1 MRSTTSKN
9 LHSRHTWLIQV
20 LTKEISPSKAEFRA
34 LSTMR
39 SFCALEVSNNF
50 KPISLN
56 SLKQAAKAAKPDIPG
71 SSLWDKMIEMRAKA
85 FALWTP
91 KVNTPLPPNLP
102 SLKEQAHIALL
113 EAHIA
118 SMAYFDVLT
127 FLERIDPQSSRS
139 AEEIRA
145 SIALKVKTSKA
156 KYHSFL
162 ISDQMISSHKIKII
176 DGGKRNG

>member
-1 MRSTTSKN
+1 MRNTTSNN
-9 LHSRHTWLIQV
+9 LYSRHTWLTQV
-20 LTKEISPSKAEFRA
+20 LTKEILPSKAECRA

-39 SFCALEVSNNF
+39 SFCALEVSNCFNR
-50 KPISLN
+50 ISLN
-56 SLKQAAKAAKPDIPG
+56 SLKQAAKCSKADIPG
-71 SSLWDKMIEMRAKA
+71 SSLWDEMLEMRAKA
-85 FALWTP
+85 FALSTP
-91 KVNTPLPPNLP
+91 KVNQADTP
-102 SLKEQAHIALL
+102 SLPTFKEQARIALL

-127 FLERIDPQSSRS
+127 FLEHFDTQNSRS

-162 ISDQMISSHKIKII
+162 ISDQMISSHKMMVI
-176 DGGKRNG
+176 DGGKKNG